1 MAYDLLIK
9 NGRIVDG
16 SGMPSYKGDVA
27 VAGGKIAELGRLN
40 GAAKRVIDAD
50 GKVIA
55 PGFIDNHCHYDAQV
69 TWDPLCTFSCYHGA
83 TSVIIGNCSLAVAP
97 VREHDHEKLISM
109 LSQVEAIPMD
119 VLQAGVPWNW
129 ESFPQYMD
137 VLDQKLGV
145 NVGALMG
152 HTAIRLYAMG
162 EASQERAASEDEL
175 ELMRTVVR
183 EGIEAG
189 ALGLS
194 LSRNMSHFDVQGKL
208 IPASF
213 APEPELFALAET
225 LGELGTG
232 VIQSGGG
239 TTPELKD
246 RLMSRLS
253 AASGRRVIYN
263 TIAENAR
270 APMRWK
276 QHLDF
281 VEASCREGNRAMPLC
296 SPNSVVGRFT
306 MKNCQTFRQ
315 LPTWLEI
322 MNSSDGQKIR
332 AYGDLG
338 LRKQLRAEID
348 APLGPDSRWAKR
360 WDLLLVEEPALAKN
374 QGLKNKSIAEIAA
387 AQRRDPLDVFLDLA
401 VEEELNTLFALGQNN
416 TDREAMTQFLTSPY
430 TVVGLSDGGAHV
442 QFHCQVGYSTRMLGY
457 WVRERGIMPLEQ
469 AVRRLTF
476 DSATAFGIYD
486 RGLLQPGMAADI
498 VVFDPATVQPRKQ
511 EVVNDLPNNG
521 WRVRA
526 LADGVDCT
534 VVNGEVLI
542 ENGTHTGATP
552 GRVLRNARHQ
562 TQHAARI

>member
-1 MAYDLLIK
+1 MEYDLLIK

-16 SGMPSYKGDVA
+16 SGMPSFRGDVA
-27 VAGGKIAELGRLN
+27 VKRGKIAEVGRLN
-40 GAAKRVIDAD
+40 GGAERVIDAD

-83 TSVIIGNCSLAVAP
+83 TSVVVGNCSLAVAP
-97 VREHDHEKLISM
+97 VRASDHDKLIGM

-119 VLQAGVPWNW
+119 VLQAGMPWNW

-137 VLDQKLGV
+137 ALDGKLGV

-152 HTAIRLYAMG
+152 HSAIRLYAMG
-162 EASQERAASEDEL
+162 EASQERTASEDEL
-175 ELMRTVVR
+175 ELMRSVVH
-183 EGIEAG
+183 EGIDAG

-194 LSRNMSHFDVQGKL
+194 LSRNLSHFDVQGKL

-213 APEPELFALAET
+213 APEPELFALAEQ
-225 LGELGTG
+225 LGKLGTG

-263 TIAENAR
+263 AIAENAR

-281 VEASCREGNRAMPLC
+281 VEESCRQGNRAMPLC

-322 MNSSDGQKIR
+322 MNSPDEAKLR
-332 AYGDLG
+332 AYGDL
-338 LRKQLRAEID
+338 QLRQKLREEVE

-360 WDLLLVEEPALAKN
+360 WDLLLVEEPALARN
-374 QGLKNKSIAEIAA
+374 QALKNKSIAELAST
-387 AQRRDPLDVFLDLA
+387 QKKDPLEVFLDL
-401 VEEELNTLFALGQNN
+401 VVDEELNTLFALGQNN
-416 TDREAMTQFLTSPY
+416 TDREAMTQFLSSPY

-457 WVRERGIMPLEQ
+457 WVRERGIMALEQ

-476 DSATAFGIYD
+476 DSATTFGIYD
-486 RGLLQPGMAADI
+486 RGLLQPGMVADV
-498 VVFDPATVQPRKQ
+498 VVFDPDTVQPRKQ
-511 EVVNDLPNNG
+511 EVVHDLPNNG

-526 LADGVDCT
+526 LADGVLFT

-542 ENGTHTGATP
+542 DNGTHTGATP
-552 GRVLRNARHQ
+552 GRVLRNARYQ
-562 TQHAARI
+562 MLNQA